1 MPLGDDTMMSS
12 VATLAPD
19 GSDAHALPAGQAGAQ
34 SRQGLEEDTR
44 RESGDPM
51 SARRSLLGFKSAACG
66 RAAGNFRPARAGPGC
81 GHHCHQQLQRRRRR
95 LQRRD
100 TGVPV
105 GGNPGTTLGE
115 QRLFAFTYAA
125 NVWGATLTSSI
136 PIVINAQMTPLT
148 CTATSATLGSAG
160 ATSAFRNFPN
170 APFPDTLY
178 SYALA
183 NKLAGAY
190 LGTLNAAQISAN
202 FNSNLGLNANCLPGR
217 TFYLGL
223 DHNHG
228 TNIDFIAVL
237 LHEMGHGLGFQTFTN
252 GSTGAQNGGFPSVW
266 DRFLMGTV
274 TGKLWKD
281 MTNAERAASAISKD
295 KLVWTGP
302 LVTAAVPT
310 VLKFGLASATFSGPA
325 AGAIAGTVRVGEADF
340 GPALGTAPIFAEVMP
355 VVEQTAGAGEGCET
369 FSTSN
374 ARAVNGKVAFITLGV
389 CTIAT
394 KVKNAQNA
402 GAVAVLIGD
411 TVFEDAVQP
420 IPLGGVDPTITI
432 TSSRLFLTDATKL
445 RTSCRPDRARP
456 RRVRIDGAQ
465 RRRAVPGCRR
475 AGPRA
480 AVRAQ
485 PFISGSSV
493 SHFDRTMFRNQ
504 LMEPNISNDLGSSLI
519 PPEDMTFLLLQ
530 DTGW

>member
-1 MPLGDDTMMSS
+1 
-12 VATLAPD
+12 
-19 GSDAHALPAGQAGAQ
+19 
-34 SRQGLEEDTR
+34 
-44 RESGDPM
+44 M
-51 SARRSLLGFKSAACG
+51 SARRSFLGFKSAAAAALLASFG
-66 RAAGNFRPARAGPGC
+66 LLGQAQAAATIIINNINAAGVGFNDTTPA
-81 GHHCHQQLQRRRRR
+81 
-95 LQRRD
+95 
-100 TGVPV
+100 VPV
-105 GGNPGTTLGE
+105 GGNPGTTLGD

-125 NVWGATLTSSI
+125 NLWGATLTSNV

-183 NKLAGAY
+183 NKIAGAY

-217 TFYLGL
+217 IFYLGL

-228 TNIDFIAVL
+228 TNIDFIVVL

-252 GSTGAQNGGFPSVW
+252 GSNGAQNGGFPSVW

-295 KLVWTGP
+295 MLVWTGP
-302 LVTAAVPT
+302 RVTAAVPS

-355 VVEQTAGAGEGCET
+355 VVEQTPGAGEGCEA

-374 ARAVNGKVAFITLGV
+374 ARAVNGKVAFITPGV
-389 CTIAT
+389 CTSAT

-402 GAVAVLIGD
+402 GAIAVLIGD
-411 TVFEDAVQP
+411 TVAEDAVQP
-420 IPLGGVDPTITI
+420 MPLTGVDPTITI
-432 TSSRLFLTDATKL
+432 TSSRLFLTDASKL
-445 RTSCRPDRARP
+445 RASLQSRSRTSSGVFASMGRNG
-456 RRVRIDGAQ
+456 GAQ
-465 RRRAVPGCRR
+465 YQGADVLGRALLYAPN
-475 AGPRA
+475 
-480 AVRAQ
+480 
-485 PFISGSSV
+485 PFIGGSSV

-504 LMEPNISNDLGSSLI
+504 LMEPSISSDLGSSLI
-519 PPEDMTFLLLQ
+519 PPADMTFLLLQ
-530 DTGW
+530 DIGW